1 MANQYNDGRT
11 VREYEAKTWSSEKIS
26 RQHRQWGFN
35 LPAFD
40 IDFLLVEMHGGRPAA
55 LVEYKFMTQCGKV
68 DIASPT
74 FSALSILANA
84 AAVPLLLVFYDF
96 RPAWH
101 FVVQPLNRHAY
112 KLLGRIQPL
121 LMSERAY
128 VELLY
133 RARGIVCPHQL
144 LNTLDSYKPEV
155 IP

>member
-1 MANQYNDGRT
+1 MTHQYGDNRT
-11 VREYEAKTWSSEKIS
+11 VRRDEGKQWSSEKIS
-26 RQHRQWGFN
+26 RRHREYGFN
-35 LPAFD
+35 VPAFD

-55 LVEYKFMTQCGKV
+55 LCEYKFMSQCGKI

-84 AAVPLLLVFYDF
+84 AAVPLLLTFYDY
-96 RPAWH
+96 RPYWW
-101 FVVQPLNRHAY
+101 FVVHPLNRHAY